1 MLTRFWKKM
10 LIALAIALAFCFI
23 SCCTSQ
29 KTAERKIARIIE
41 CNPQLAKADSV
52 TVHDTIYT
60 EQIKFNS
67 DTVITHDTLR
77 IVRDGAKVTIVR
89 KDTIKQEIPV
99 YVEVE
104 CPPDTVYFEKT
115 VPVQD
120 RIEVNK
126 EDKSWI
132 WYFIITLALFVL
144 LILFRRNI

>member
-1 MLTRFWKKM
+1 MLDSFWKRM

-29 KTAERKIARIIE
+29 KTAERKIARIIK

-52 TVHDTIYT
+52 TIKDTIYT
-60 EQIKFNS
+60 DSITFNS
-67 DTVITHDTLR
+67 DTIITHDTLR
-77 IVRDGAKVTIVR
+77 IERNGARVTIVR

-104 CPPDTVYFEKT
+104 CPPDTIYFEKT

-120 RIEVNK
+120 RIQVNTK
-126 EDKSWI
+126 DKSWI

-144 LILFRRNI
+144 LILFRRNK